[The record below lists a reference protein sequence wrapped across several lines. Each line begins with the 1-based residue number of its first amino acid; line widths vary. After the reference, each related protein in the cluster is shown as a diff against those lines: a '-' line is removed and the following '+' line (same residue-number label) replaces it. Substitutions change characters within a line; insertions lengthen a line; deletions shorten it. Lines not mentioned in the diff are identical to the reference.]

1 MEKPLA
7 FCTLLRYTVYKD
19 SVKKFIK
26 IIKNLL
32 MQKGRSR
39 YEHWWYPDR
48 CVHRHYGDC
57 RCGKPQQEKR
67 RRGTAVNQKKRTV
80 EIPRC
85 IFLYGLCPSQGRL
98 FALPQL
104 LPRSRRQTRSKGVR
118 PPRGRWSRCI
128 RLRRSNG
135 RNLQRDCSCHHTGCS
150 DRCWKLPPAGWS
162 AGPQARSPR

>member
-67 RRGTAVNQKKRTV
+67 RRGTAVSQKNAPWKFHGAFFIWFVSVARTAFCLAAAV
-80 EIPRC
+80 AAKPSSDTEQGGQAASWALEP
-85 IFLYGLCPSQGRL
+85 LY
-98 FALPQL
+98 
-104 LPRSRRQTRSKGVR
+104 
-118 PPRGRWSRCI
+118 PP
-128 RLRRSNG
+128 
-135 RNLQRDCSCHHTGCS
+135 
-150 DRCWKLPPAGWS
+150 P
-162 AGPQARSPR
+162 